1 MKEYLK
7 NTLNDSNK
15 LFSGFVMLV
24 LAVLTIPITWK
35 EAFENEVKYYE
46 VDISWLPFDEIA
58 SYQVSI
64 AMTFILFLLI
74 VHANKLL
81 IILSKWFEKWLG
93 VNGNSDNQ
101 RES

>member
-24 LAVLTIPITWK
+24 LTALTVPITLK
-35 EAFENEVKYYE
+35 EAFMKDVKYYE

-81 IILSKWFEKWLG
+81 IILSKWLENWLG
-93 VNGNSDNQ
+93 VKSDNSQ

>member
-24 LAVLTIPITWK
+24 LTALTVPITLK
-35 EAFENEVKYYE
+35 EAFAKDVKYYE

-64 AMTFILFLLI
+64 GLTFVLFLLI

>member
-15 LFSGFVMLV
+15 LFSGFVMLI
-24 LAVLTIPITWK
+24 LAVLTVPITWK
-35 EAFENEVKYYE
+35 EAFENEVKYYD

-81 IILSKWFEKWLG
+81 IILSKWLENWLG
-93 VNGNSDNQ
+93 VKPDNNQ